1 MRPWTLHAS
10 QAVPNGLRT
19 SYVRCKS
26 ARNKQRRLQVTEN
39 LVLLQQQSIHRSH
52 SLSIV
57 HTVYP
62 SFTVHTA
69 DRPRTKSKLIN
80 RRTTDQTEER
90 IYGPTMKSKDTV
102 VTKLEEATPDTA
114 VLFDEQKD
122 ADVSVSADNHEVMI
136 AEATAAAIVA
146 AAVGQVDVSAA
157 ENAAALDAATAATLI
172 DAADVPMSVPDEI
185 TPPPLDDAHVKKNE
199 NRRKRYREKTFDEIE
214 AEFPDNGDDISM
226 TDLEKKKL
234 IAGGTH
240 EDLLA
245 ARRMKDRQRYA
256 TMTPDQR
263 QAYNA
268 KRREQYHRQSELS
281 RQRRRERERQ
291 RYHAL
296 QADDAKTR
304 NKRRAKLE
312 RERYQKLS
320 PDELEAKN
328 RRRRERAAMN
338 RQRKDAEKVCQKNH
352 LVIWCILYKCSFLRL
367 HFYFVDSII

>member
-1 MRPWTLHAS
+1 
-10 QAVPNGLRT
+10 
-19 SYVRCKS
+19 
-26 ARNKQRRLQVTEN
+26 
-39 LVLLQQQSIHRSH
+39 
-52 SLSIV
+52 
-57 HTVYP
+57 
-62 SFTVHTA
+62 
-69 DRPRTKSKLIN
+69 
-80 RRTTDQTEER
+80 
-90 IYGPTMKSKDTV
+90 MKSKDAEEI
-102 VTKLEEATPDTA
+102 KLDDATPDTA

-122 ADVSVSADNHEVMI
+122 ADVGVTADNHEVMI

-172 DAADVPMSVPDEI
+172 DAADVPMSVPDDI
-185 TPPPLDDAHVKKNE
+185 TPPSMDDANSKKNE

-214 AEFPDNGDDISM
+214 AEFPDHGDDISM
-226 TDLEKKKL
+226 TDSQKNK
-234 IAGGTH
+234 GGVGSH

-281 RQRRRERERQ
+281 RQRRRERERA

-296 QADDAKTR
+296 QADDAKSR

-320 PDELEAKN
+320 PEELEAKN
-328 RRRRERAAMN
+328 RRRRERAALN
-338 RQRKDAEKVCQKNH
+338 RQKKDAEKV
-352 LVIWCILYKCSFLRL
+352 SPF
-367 HFYFVDSII
+367 

>member
-1 MRPWTLHAS
+1 
-10 QAVPNGLRT
+10 
-19 SYVRCKS
+19 
-26 ARNKQRRLQVTEN
+26 
-39 LVLLQQQSIHRSH
+39 
-52 SLSIV
+52 
-57 HTVYP
+57 
-62 SFTVHTA
+62 
-69 DRPRTKSKLIN
+69 
-80 RRTTDQTEER
+80 
-90 IYGPTMKSKDTV
+90 MKSNDTEDI
-102 VTKLEEATPDTA
+102 KIDEATPDTA

-122 ADVSVSADNHEVMI
+122 AEVGVSTNNHDVMI

-172 DAADVPMSVPDEI
+172 DAADVPMSVPDEM
-185 TPPPLDDAHVKKNE
+185 TPPPLDDVNVKKNE

-214 AEFPDNGDDISM
+214 AEFPDHGDDISL
-226 TDLEKKKL
+226 TDSQKKKL
-234 IAGGTH
+234 GPGGTH

-256 TMTPDQR
+256 TMTAEQR

-281 RQRRRERERQ
+281 RQRRRERERA

-296 QADDAKTR
+296 QSDDAKSR

-320 PDELEAKN
+320 PEELEAKN

-338 RQRKDAEKVCQKNH
+338 RQRKDAEKVGR
-352 LVIWCILYKCSFLRL
+352 Y
-367 HFYFVDSII
+367 YEPE